1 MAEAPLDCLVIG
13 GGPAG
18 LTAAIYLARYKRRFL
33 VVDAG
38 ESRCSLIP
46 TSHNHSGFPDGIN
59 GFELL
64 DRMSAQARK
73 YGAAIDKGRVS
84 QVHRKPDG
92 TFVGIVGSHEVRA
105 KTLLVATGVI
115 DLEPDLPD
123 VENAVRRGLMR
134 HCGICDGYEIS
145 GHKIGV
151 IGHGEQGL
159 GEALFLRNYT
169 DDITLLSLGEELHP
183 TPEHKRQMEEAGIK
197 GIAEPVSRVV
207 IDGDRIEALETESGE
222 MHAFDTL
229 YSALGT
235 LPRTECLA
243 PMQVECNEFGCVR
256 VADHQRCNVDGL
268 YAIGDVVEGLH
279 QISIAMGHAAI
290 ASTAIHNRLRKR
302 A

>member
-1 MAEAPLDCLVIG
+1 MSEGALDCLVVG
-13 GGPAG
+13 GGPGG

-38 ESRCSLIP
+38 ESRAALIP

-59 GFELL
+59 GVELL
-64 DRMSAQARK
+64 ERMATQAKK
-73 YGAAIDKGRVS
+73 YGATIDKGRVNS
-84 QVHRKPDG
+84 VRKSASGD
-92 TFVGIVGSHEVRA
+92 FVAIVGSREVRA
-105 KTLLVATGVI
+105 KTVLIATGVI

-159 GEALFLRNYT
+159 GEALFLCNYT
-169 DDITLLSLGEELHP
+169 DDITLLSLDEKLHP
-183 TPEHKRQMEEAGIK
+183 TPEHRRLMKKYGIK
-197 GIAEPVSRVV
+197 GMTKPVTRVI
-207 IDGDRIEALETESGE
+207 IDGERIEALEMADGE
-222 MHAFDTL
+222 VHAFDTL

-235 LPRTECLA
+235 LPRTDFLA
-243 PMQVECNEFGCVR
+243 PLGVECNESGCVR
-256 VADHQRCNVDGL
+256 VVDHQRCSVDGL

-290 ASTAIHNRLRKR
+290 ASTAIHNRLRKH

>member
-33 VVDAG
+33 LVDAG

-64 DRMSAQARK
+64 DRMATQAKK
-73 YGAAIDKGRVS
+73 YGAALERGRVIS
-84 QVHRKPDG
+84 VRKNGGD
-92 TFVGIVGSHEVRA
+92 FVAVVGSHEVRA

-183 TPEHKRQMEEAGIK
+183 TPEHRLLMEENGIK
-197 GIAEPVSRVV
+197 GIEGPMARVI
-207 IDGDRIEALETESGE
+207 IDGDRIEALETQNGE
-222 MHAFDTL
+222 IHAFDTL

-243 PMQVECNEFGCVR
+243 PLGIECNESGCVR
-256 VADHQRCNVDGL
+256 VADHQRCSVDGL
-268 YAIGDVVEGLH
+268 FAIGDVVEGLH

-290 ASTAIHNRLRKR
+290 ASTAIHNRLRKH

>member
-1 MAEAPLDCLVIG
+1 MAEAILDSLVIG

-18 LTAAIYLARYKRRFL
+18 LTAAIYLARFKRRF
-33 VVDAG
+33 VVIDAG
-38 ESRCSLIP
+38 ESRASLIP
-46 TSHNHSGFPDGIN
+46 TSHNHAGFPDGIN

-64 DRMSAQARK
+64 DRMSTQARK
-73 YGAAIDKGRVS
+73 YGATIDKGRVNS
-84 QVHRKPDG
+84 LRQNADG
-92 TFVGIVGSHEVRA
+92 TFTAIVGSHEVRA
-105 KTLLVATGVI
+105 KTVVIATGVI

-159 GEALFLRNYT
+159 GEALFLRHYT
-169 DDITLLSLGEELHP
+169 DDVTLLSLGEELHP

-197 GIAEPVSRVV
+197 GIEEPITRVV
-207 IDGDRIEALETESGE
+207 IDGERIETLEMESGE
-222 MHAFDTL
+222 IHAFDTL

-235 LPRTECLA
+235 LPRTELLTPFGLDCANTGCL
-243 PMQVECNEFGCVR
+243 R
-256 VADHQRCNVDGL
+256 VLDHQRTAVDGL
-268 YAIGDVVEGLH
+268 YAIGDVVDGLH
-279 QISIAMGHAAI
+279 QISIGMGHAAM

>member
-1 MAEAPLDCLVIG
+1 MAEAALDCLVVG

-38 ESRCSLIP
+38 ESRAGLIP

-64 DRMSAQARK
+64 DRMATQAKK
-73 YGAAIDKGRVS
+73 YGATIDRGRVNS
-84 QVHRKPDG
+84 IRKGADG
-92 TFVGIVGSHEVRA
+92 NFVAIVGSREMRA
-105 KTLLVATGVI
+105 KTVLVASGVI

-159 GEALFLRNYT
+159 GEALFLRTYT
-169 DDITLLSLGEELHP
+169 DDITLLSLDEELHP
-183 TPEHKRQMEEAGIK
+183 TPEHKRAMEEAGIK
-197 GIAEPVSRVV
+197 GIEGPVARVV
-207 IDGDRIEALETESGE
+207 IEGDRIKTVEAQDGE
-222 MHAFDTL
+222 VHAFDTL

-235 LPRTECLA
+235 LPRTEFLA
-243 PMQVECNEFGCVR
+243 PLGLDCSETGCVR
-256 VADHQRCNVDGL
+256 TLDHQRTSIDGL
-268 YAIGDVVEGLH
+268 YAIGDVIEGLH
-279 QISIAMGHAAI
+279 QISCAMGHAAI
-290 ASTAIHNRLRKR
+290 ASTAIHNRLRKH

>member
-1 MAEAPLDCLVIG
+1 MAEAILDCLVVG

-38 ESRCSLIP
+38 ESRAALIP

-59 GFELL
+59 GVELL
-64 DRMSAQARK
+64 DRMAAQAKK
-73 YGAAIDKGRVS
+73 YGAVIERGRVNS
-84 QVHRKPDG
+84 VRKGSDG
-92 TFVGIVGSHEVRA
+92 FVTIIGSREVRT
-105 KTLLVATGVI
+105 KTLLVASGVI
-115 DLEPDLPD
+115 DLEPDLPN

-183 TPEHKRQMEEAGIK
+183 TPEHKQLMEDAGIK
-197 GIAEPVSRVV
+197 GIAEPMTRVI
-207 IDGDRIEALETESGE
+207 IDGDKIEALEMESGE
-222 MHAFDTL
+222 VHAFDTL

-235 LPRTECLA
+235 LPRTDFLA
-243 PMQVECNEFGCVR
+243 PLGIECNESGCVR
-256 VADHQRCNVDGL
+256 VADHQRCSVDGL

-290 ASTAIHNRLRKR
+290 ASTAIHNRLRKH